1 MSSQNVFYTS
11 SLLMCHHVGASTSS
25 CIFST
30 VAIYMTELESRTSQN
45 LGRVM
50 EQVEPYISIDATGEK
65 MRQLSSALRDQAEGL
80 GQQLESQADDLRT
93 QLETTGQEVRTFLE
107 GMMDKLNDELPS
119 IATQVRDK
127 LQEIVEKV
135 KETASA

>member
-1 MSSQNVFYTS
+1 MSSLNVFYTS

-30 VAIYMTELESRTSQN
+30 VTIYMTELESRTSQN
-45 LGRVM
+45 VDRVR
-50 EQVEPYISIDATGEK
+50 EQVGDHISIDATGEK

-80 GQQLESQADDLRT
+80 GQQLESQADDLRV

-107 GMMDKLNDELPS
+107 GMMDRLNEELPS
-119 IATQVRDK
+119 IATQVREK
-127 LQEIVEKV
+127 LQDIVEKV

>member
-1 MSSQNVFYTS
+1 MW
-11 SLLMCHHVGASTSS
+11 HHVGASTSS

-30 VAIYMTELESRTSQN
+30 VATYLGELESRTSQN
-45 LGRVM
+45 LDTAR
-50 EQVEPYISIDATGEK
+50 EQVEPYIRMDATGEK

-93 QLETTGQEVRTFLE
+93 QLETTGQEVRTFFE
-107 GMMDKLNDELPS
+107 GMMDRLNDELPS

>member
-1 MSSQNVFYTS
+1 MSSLNVFYTS

-45 LGRVM
+45 LDRVR

-65 MRQLSSALRDQAEGL
+65 MRQLSFALKNHAVGMS
-80 GQQLESQADDLRT
+80 QQLESQTDDLRT
-93 QLETTGQEVRTFLE
+93 QLETTRQEVRTFLE
-107 GMMDKLNDELPS
+107 GMMDELPS

>member
-1 MSSQNVFYTS
+1 M
-11 SLLMCHHVGASTSS
+11 LMCHHVGASTSS

-30 VAIYMTELESRTSQN
+30 VATYLRELESRTSQN
-45 LGRVM
+45 LDRAR

-65 MRQLSSALRDQAEGL
+65 MRQLSSALREQAEGL
-80 GQQLESQADDLRT
+80 GEQLESRAFDIKT
-93 QLETTGQEVRTFLE
+93 QVETTGQEVHTFLE
-107 GMMDKLNDELPS
+107 GMMDRLNDELPS
-119 IATQVRDK
+119 IVTQVRDK